1 MVLTATSLFYL
12 QKCFACDGGGSRET
26 SGRVIRK
33 DSEKKDKGYKLKDE
47 QLVGLA
53 WSSKEGER

>member
-12 QKCFACDGGGSRET
+12 RKCFPCDGGDFQET

-33 DSEKKDKGYKLKDE
+33 DSEKEDKGYELKDE
-47 QLVGLA
+47 QLVGMA
-53 WSSKEGER
+53 

>member
-12 QKCFACDGGGSRET
+12 RKCFPYDGGGSRET

-33 DSEKKDKGYKLKDE
+33 DSKNKDKGYGLKDK
-47 QLVGLA
+47 QLVGMA
-53 WSSKEGER
+53 